1 MKRSIRLRREPSR
14 KQASNSKRTKKPI
27 KKIGN
32 AVMEI
37 VGLISLAF
45 IAWVLFQG
53 GDLQTSESRDS
64 KKPIE
69 RTFSE
74 SIAAAKTWNLQR

>member
-1 MKRSIRLRREPSR
+1 
-14 KQASNSKRTKKPI
+14 
-27 KKIGN
+27 
-32 AVMEI
+32 MEI

-64 KKPIE
+64 KTPIE

-74 SIAAAKTWNLQR
+74 SIAAAKSWNLQR